1 MNYGYIN
8 DSTLRELIN
17 NDPDFKKVFE
27 DKVKEKILAALDE
40 IDISKEVTTA
50 MKDLIRYMFIDDS
63 YIYED
68 VRDMIST
75 IIEDNI
81 RISFSGKEVFNH
93 DEESVED

>member
-27 DKVKEKILAALDE
+27 DKVKEKILAALDG

-75 IIEDNI
+75 IIEDNV
-81 RISFSGKEVFNH
+81 RISFGGKEVFNH